1 MSMSIKEQLERD
13 HAMAMALSLGSS
25 STTTATTAATAT
37 TTSQIPVFMSTPP
50 PPSVEQGRRESDI
63 ERQRRE
69 QEEADH
75 AFALS
80 LSSGA
85 QGVPPP
91 PPVES
96 RLEIEHS
103 ENPYYV
109 GNSTSSGGAASPVDR
124 HQGGGGWLDDL
135 SLAKAL
141 QAMEFEI
148 ASEMQYGGPEQSPEE
163 VSEGVAVWHYA
174 SDLHPLFHQPCH
186 PVILIVTYMYVHVC

>member
-1 MSMSIKEQLERD
+1 MSIKEQLERD

-85 QGVPPP
+85 QGVPPLLPP

-109 GNSTSSGGAASPVDR
+109 GNSTSSGGAASAVDR

-163 VSEGVAVWHYA
+163 VSVGVAMWHYA
-174 SDLHPLFHQPCH
+174 SDLYPLFHQPSCDIN
-186 PVILIVTYMYVHVC
+186 VDIHVC